1 MVSSAVTATP
11 SRANNKR
18 TPISVSN
25 SAVSADLYFHSEGC
39 RHDSRYERVV
49 STSAR
54 GCVSENCKVHYFDE
68 VQLGGVAVVI
78 RELVGSETASET
90 PA

>member
-1 MVSSAVTATP
+1 
-11 SRANNKR
+11 
-18 TPISVSN
+18 
-25 SAVSADLYFHSEGC
+25 
-39 RHDSRYERVV
+39 
-49 STSAR
+49 
-54 GCVSENCKVHYFDE
+54 VSENCKVHYFDE